1 MAKLRIYNAIVDEEE
16 KVFLQ
21 DWCGVDG
28 ICYKDIPEFLDSMEE
43 GDNQIDIR
51 LHCPGGNCIEGW
63 AIYDALRN
71 SGKEISATIEGEC
84 SSMATIILL
93 AAPKER
99 RYAFENARMC
109 IHNPHVEWLDLC
121 TAERLT
127 ADEIDRLKGKLDAQ
141 ETLLREEQNRILD
154 LYVERTGASRD
165 ELQQL
170 MDEDK
175 FVDMAKAAELGFIS
189 GTLAPNTAKK
199 NHSPKNKKMAKEKI
213 TIENRVVKQLL
224 KMAGIAKVEDVKILD
239 QKITAADG
247 TEFTV
252 EREDGDP
259 QVGDKAYPNGTYVLD
274 DGTTIVVE
282 DEVIT
287 SITTEDDTNEPV
299 TDPEPAQQNLAEQ
312 VTALTA
318 QVNELTEQVS
328 SLKNENEALK
338 GDNETLTAEAKTEEE
353 KEILDIVSKA
363 GGKKW
368 LDSLK
373 GVRST
378 FNANNRSFVEHGS
391 KTAVQQETTTQRLIR
406 EQREKQ
412 EARRAASKK

>member
-1 MAKLRIYNAIVDEEE
+1 M
-16 KVFLQ
+16 
-21 DWCGVDG
+21 
-28 ICYKDIPEFLDSMEE
+28 
-43 GDNQIDIR
+43 
-51 LHCPGGNCIEGW
+51 
-63 AIYDALRN
+63 
-71 SGKEISATIEGEC
+71 
-84 SSMATIILL
+84 
-93 AAPKER
+93 
-99 RYAFENARMC
+99 
-109 IHNPHVEWLDLC
+109 
-121 TAERLT
+121 
-127 ADEIDRLKGKLDAQ
+127 
-141 ETLLREEQNRILD
+141 
-154 LYVERTGASRD
+154 
-165 ELQQL
+165 
-170 MDEDK
+170 
-175 FVDMAKAAELGFIS
+175 
-189 GTLAPNTAKK
+189 
-199 NHSPKNKKMAKEKI
+199 
-213 TIENRVVKQLL
+213 
-224 KMAGIAKVEDVKILD
+224 
-239 QKITAADG
+239 
-247 TEFTV
+247 
-252 EREDGDP
+252 
-259 QVGDKAYPNGTYVLD
+259 
-274 DGTTIVVE
+274 
-282 DEVIT
+282 IT

-299 TDPEPAQQNLAEQ
+299 TDPEPAQQDLAEQ